1 MTTAEKII
9 SLRKSAGLTQ
19 KQLAEK
25 LGLKQ
30 QKISE
35 YENGIYEPKY
45 KTMMEIIKLCK
56 AKR

>member
-1 MTTAEKII
+1 MTTAEKIKT
-9 SLRKSAGLTQ
+9 LRKSAGLKQ
-19 KQLAEK
+19 KDLAEK
-25 LGLKQ
+25 LGVKQ

-45 KTMMEIIKLCK
+45 KTMMEIIKICK